1 MTDVAKYPP
10 PATSGQGSDNVPA
23 PRGYGNTASWL
34 PGLDGLP
41 RVETAREQGR
51 PEIDPGI
58 IIAGFQRDRPARVCD
73 AAFNVPDLGV
83 PGMLAG
89 VACWLAIRQV
99 ERK

>member
-51 PEIDPGI
+51 PEIDPGT
-58 IIAGFQRDRPARVCD
+58 IIAGFQLDRPAHFCD
-73 AAFNVPDLGV
+73 AAFNVQSLGA
-83 PGMLAG
+83 PRMLVGA
-89 VACWLAIRQV
+89 AC
-99 ERK
+99 